1 MSLTKNIPMYSA
13 KYVYKQDLWF
23 NVFNNLPFLSKSFPS
38 YVCSTIWISMWKKN
52 RITVY
57 HPFYSFSSNHTYRHN
72 TLDNI
77 RRQYLCVPNEF

>member
-1 MSLTKNIPMYSA
+1 MSLTKNIPMYTA

-38 YVCSTIWISMWKKN
+38 TILWLFGYIYVAHTKKT

-57 HPFYSFSSNHTYRHN
+57 HPFYSFSSNHTH
-72 TLDNI
+72 L
-77 RRQYLCVPNEF
+77 